1 MDIAA
6 APAAPADKG
15 VISAGGLEGEP
26 SWPVSRTEMDIRIRL
41 SVHNVSLDDQSTS
54 ADDQRETN
62 REQSTRPTGK
72 NLHANIGTGTE
83 HGCACRGRHR
93 HHVQARMMPSCAGDK
108 PTLMMRAVRRCL
120 DAVSAGGDA

>member
-93 HHVQARMMPSCAGDK
+93 HHVQDRMMPRRAGDM
-108 PTLMMRAVRRCL
+108 PDLMSRCL
-120 DAVSAGGDA
+120 HAVSAGGDA